1 MVVGDVNERK
11 IMSERILI
19 DHGGDGVS
27 RITLHAPEKRN
38 ALDAASIVALT
49 QAFQACDEE
58 ESTRVI
64 IITGSP
70 GAFCAGGD
78 IGTFG
83 SKADTRVRRRGAR
96 LVDSIL
102 ATEKPII
109 ARVNGAAVGL
119 GLTIALLADI
129 TIASDN
135 SKFGDTHVNL
145 GAVAGDGV
153 ALILPLLIGPQRA
166 KELLLTGRIIDAH
179 EAARIGM
186 IFNVVTVEELDG
198 EVEKLAT
205 SLKRQPPYATRATKA
220 AINQLIKTAS
230 RDVLDLALAYEEV
243 SRSLPEHDE
252 AVDAWRKS
260 HAKANGVPAAPT
272 S

>member
-1 MVVGDVNERK
+1 MT
-11 IMSERILI
+11 ERILI
-19 DHGGDGVS
+19 DHGSDGVS
-27 RITLHAPEKRN
+27 RITLHAPDRRN
-38 ALDAASIVALT
+38 ALDAASVVALT
-49 QAFQACDEE
+49 EALRTCDDEE
-58 ESTRVI
+58 TTRVI
-64 IITGSP
+64 VITGAP

-83 SKADTRVRRRGAR
+83 TKADTRVRRRGAR
-96 LVDSIL
+96 LVDAIL
-102 ATEKPII
+102 STEKPII

-119 GLTIALLADI
+119 GLTIALLCDF

-153 ALILPLLIGPQRA
+153 ALILPMLIGPQRA
-166 KELLLTGRIIDAH
+166 KELLLTGRIIDAN

-186 IFNVVTVEELDG
+186 ILSVVTQDELDG
-198 EVEKLAT
+198 EVEKLAAA
-205 SLKRQPPYATRATKA
+205 LKSQPPYATRATKA
-220 AINQLIKTAS
+220 AVNQLIKSAS

-252 AVDAWRKS
+252 ALEAWRQARAKS
-260 HAKANGVPAAPT
+260 SETPKAPA

>member
-1 MVVGDVNERK
+1 
-11 IMSERILI
+11 MSERVLI
-19 DHGGDGVS
+19 DHGDDGVS
-27 RITLHAPEKRN
+27 RITLHEPERRN
-38 ALDAASIVALT
+38 ALDAASIESLT
-49 QAFQACDEE
+49 RAFQACDDE

-64 IITGSP
+64 VISGSP
-70 GAFCAGGD
+70 GAFSAGGD

-96 LVDSIL
+96 LVDAIL
-102 ATEKPII
+102 STEKPII

-119 GLTIALLADI
+119 GLTIALLADF

-153 ALILPLLIGPQRA
+153 ALVLPLLVGPQRA

-186 IFNVVTVEELDG
+186 ILNVVTADDLDG

-205 SLKRQPPYATRATKA
+205 ALKNQPPFATRATKA
-220 AINQLIKTAS
+220 AINQLLKTAS

-252 AVDAWRKS
+252 AVEAWRRS
-260 HAKANGVPAAPT
+260 HSKAKGTPATP
-272 S
+272 SS

>member
-1 MVVGDVNERK
+1 MLAGPN
-11 IMSERILI
+11 MSKRILI
-19 DHGGDGVS
+19 QHGEGVS
-27 RITLHAPEKRN
+27 RITLHEPARRN

-49 QAFQACDEE
+49 NAFEACDEE
-58 ESTRVI
+58 ESTSVV

-96 LVDSIL
+96 LVDAII

-109 ARVNGAAVGL
+109 AKVKGAAIGL
-119 GLTIALLADI
+119 GLTIALLADF

-186 IFNVVTVEELDG
+186 ILRVVTPEELDG
-198 EVEKLAT
+198 EVENLAT
-205 SLKRQPPYATRATKA
+205 VLKSQPSFAMRATKA
-220 AINQLIKTAS
+220 ALNQQVKAAS
-230 RDVLDLALAYEEV
+230 HDVLDLALAYEQV
-243 SRSLPEHDE
+243 SRMLPEHSE
-252 AVDAWRKS
+252 AVEAWRKAHS
-260 HAKANGVPAAPT
+260 KAQGTIASPR
-272 S
+272 SSS

>member
-1 MVVGDVNERK
+1 
-11 IMSERILI
+11 MSERILV
-19 DHGGDGVS
+19 DHRSDGVS
-27 RITLHAPEKRN
+27 SITLHAPERRN
-38 ALDAASIVALT
+38 ALDASSVVALT
-49 QAFQACDEE
+49 AAFQDCDDE

-64 IITGSP
+64 VITGSP

-96 LVDSIL
+96 LVDAIL
-102 ATEKPII
+102 STEKPII

-119 GLTIALLADI
+119 GLTIALLADF

-153 ALILPLLIGPQRA
+153 ALILPMLVGPQRA
-166 KELLLTGRIIDAH
+166 KEMLLTGRIIDAH
-179 EAARIGM
+179 EAVRTGM
-186 IFNVVTVEELDG
+186 ILNAVSAEDLDD
-198 EVEKLAT
+198 EVERLVTA
-205 SLKRQPPYATRATKA
+205 LKNQPPYATRATKA
-220 AINQLIKTAS
+220 AINQVIKTAS

-252 AVDAWRKS
+252 AIEAWRKS
-260 HAKANGVPAAPT
+260 HAKTKGAPAGPT
-272 S
+272 N

>member
-1 MVVGDVNERK
+1 
-11 IMSERILI
+11 MSERILVE
-19 DHGGDGVS
+19 HGGDGVS
-27 RITLHAPEKRN
+27 RITLHAPERRN
-38 ALDAASIVALT
+38 ALDASSVVALT
-49 QAFQACDEE
+49 TAFQTCDDE

-64 IITGSP
+64 VITGSP

-96 LVDSIL
+96 LVDAIL
-102 ATEKPII
+102 STEKPII
-109 ARVNGAAVGL
+109 AKVNGAAVGL
-119 GLTIALLADI
+119 GLTIALLADF
-129 TIASDN
+129 TLASDN

-153 ALILPLLIGPQRA
+153 ALILPMLIGPQRA

-186 IFNVVTVEELDG
+186 ILSVVSAGELDG
-198 EVEKLAT
+198 EVDKLA
-205 SLKRQPPYATRATKA
+205 SALKRQPPYATRATKA
-220 AINQLIKTAS
+220 AMNQVIKSAA

-252 AVDAWRKS
+252 AVEAWRQS
-260 HAKANGVPAAPT
+260 HAKATPSAPP

>member
-1 MVVGDVNERK
+1 MSDRIVV
-11 IMSERILI
+11 

-27 RITLHAPEKRN
+27 RITLHAPDRRN
-38 ALDAASIVALT
+38 ALDALSVVALT
-49 QAFQACDEE
+49 KAFQACDDED
-58 ESTRVI
+58 STRVVV
-64 IITGSP
+64 ITGSE

-96 LVDSIL
+96 LVDAIL
-102 ATEKPII
+102 STEKPII

-119 GLTIALLADI
+119 GLTIALLADF

-153 ALILPLLIGPQRA
+153 ALILPMLIGPQRA

-186 IFNVVTVEELDG
+186 ILKVVTAEELDS
-198 EVEKLAT
+198 EVGALAA
-205 SLKRQPPYATRATKA
+205 SLKNQPPYATRATKV

-243 SRSLPEHDE
+243 SRALPEHHE
-252 AVDAWRKS
+252 AVEAWRLS
-260 HAKANGVPAAPT
+260 HAKSNDAPASP
-272 S
+272 SN

>member
-1 MVVGDVNERK
+1 MT
-11 IMSERILI
+11 ERIQI
-19 DHGGDGVS
+19 DHGSDGVS

-38 ALDAASIVALT
+38 ALDAASVIALAS
-49 QAFQACDEE
+49 AFRACDDE

-64 IITGSP
+64 VITGAE

-96 LVDSIL
+96 LVDAIL
-102 ATEKPII
+102 STEKPII

-119 GLTIALLADI
+119 GLTIALLADF

-153 ALILPLLIGPQRA
+153 ALILPMLVGPQRA
-166 KELLLTGRIIDAH
+166 KELLLTGRIIDAR

-186 IFNVVTVEELDG
+186 IMDVVSQEELDG
-198 EVEKLAT
+198 KVESLAAA
-205 SLKRQPPYATRATKA
+205 LKKQPPYATRATKA
-220 AINQLIKTAS
+220 AINQVVKTAA
-230 RDVLDLALAYEEV
+230 REVLDLALAYEEI
-243 SRSLPEHDE
+243 SRNLAEHEE
-252 AVDAWRKS
+252 ALEAWRSS
-260 HAKANGVPAAPT
+260 HAKAKDAP
-272 S
+272 SASPN

>member
-1 MVVGDVNERK
+1 MT
-11 IMSERILI
+11 ERILV
-19 DHGGDGVS
+19 DHGNDGVS
-27 RITLHAPEKRN
+27 RITLHAPERRN
-38 ALDAASIVALT
+38 ALDASSVVALT
-49 QAFQACDEE
+49 TAFEVCDDE

-64 IITGSP
+64 VITGSP

-96 LVDSIL
+96 LVDAIL
-102 ATEKPII
+102 STEKPII

-119 GLTIALLADI
+119 GLTIALLADF

-153 ALILPLLIGPQRA
+153 ALILPMLVGPQRA

-186 IFNVVTVEELDG
+186 ILNVVSAEELDH
-198 EVEKLAT
+198 EVEKLAS
-205 SLKRQPPYATRATKA
+205 SLNSQPPYATRATKA
-220 AINQLIKTAS
+220 AINQVIKTAS

-252 AVDAWRKS
+252 AIEAWRAS
-260 HAKANGVPAAPT
+260 RAKAKDTPTAPK

>member
-1 MVVGDVNERK
+1 
-11 IMSERILI
+11 MSERILV
-19 DHGGDGVS
+19 DHGTDGVS
-27 RITLHAPEKRN
+27 QITLHAPERRN
-38 ALDAASIVALT
+38 ALDASSVIALT
-49 QAFQACDEE
+49 MAFQACDDE

-64 IITGSP
+64 VITGSP

-96 LVDSIL
+96 LVDAIL
-102 ATEKPII
+102 STEKPII
-109 ARVNGAAVGL
+109 ARVSGAAVGL
-119 GLTIALLADI
+119 GLTIALLADF

-153 ALILPLLIGPQRA
+153 ALILPMLVGPQRA

-186 IFNVVTVEELDG
+186 ILGVVSADELDN
-198 EVEKLAT
+198 EVEKLA
-205 SLKRQPPYATRATKA
+205 SALKSQPPYATRATKA
-220 AINQLIKTAS
+220 AINQVIKTAS

-252 AVDAWRKS
+252 AVEAWRAS
-260 HAKANGVPAAPT
+260 HAKSKGTPAAPT